1 MKKII
6 FLFLFLPFV
15 ALSQVVKMPVSGTE
29 DQLPPSLVSTN
40 YEFTIIDSSKE
51 NKDDLYVKAKSWFA
65 KTFVSANSV
74 IQLDDK
80 EAGKIIGKG
89 ALVYDDGS
97 DYYKV
102 HHTIR
107 YTLTVNVKN
116 NKYRFV
122 LSDFINEG
130 YANNDK
136 INGYGLLLD
145 DEKFLSLPYSKAV
158 IEKVNIN
165 MKALIESFK
174 NAMKQI
180 NADNF

>member
-1 MKKII
+1 MKKIFLLFI
-6 FLFLFLPFV
+6 FSPFV
-15 ALSQVVKMPVSGTE
+15 ALSQIIKMPVSTE
-29 DQLPPSLVSTN
+29 DQPPPSSDSRN
-40 YEFTIIDSSKE
+40 YGFTTVDSSKE
-51 NKDDLYVKAKSWFA
+51 NKDELYLKAKSWLA

-89 ALVYDDGS
+89 AMLYDDGS

-102 HHTIR
+102 HHTVR

-116 NKYRFV
+116 NKYRLV

-145 DEKFLSLPYSKAV
+145 DEKFLSLPYSKGV

-165 MKALIESFK
+165 MKLLTESFK
-174 NAMKQI
+174 NAMKQL
-180 NADNF
+180 NANDF